1 MNDKDLEILS
11 LLQEECAEVIQII
24 SKIRRFGFES
34 RNPYIADATD
44 NRALL
49 EHELGDVC
57 LLIDVLIERRLVT
70 KSFID
75 HRIENKRIKLIEM
88 NVLEERNNSN
98 EN

>member
-34 RNPYIADATD
+34 RNPYIVDAID

-57 LLIDVLIERRLVT
+57 LLIDVLIERGLVT